1 MKHIFILSFFLSM
14 SFGVALAQ
22 KESTPDLPIDKET
35 GKITFTEV
43 VELDEKLTQDEVY
56 SKAREW
62 FAKAYNSSN
71 NAIQM
76 DDRENGKIVGK
87 ALMEVYHKSLGTMH
101 PSGQIS
107 YTISIYMKDGRY
119 KYEITDLYHT
129 SNGSS
134 SGISGGPCEGMINT
148 KEKTMGMSHQ
158 KFYNQYLNQ
167 MNTNIQDL
175 TKDLTEFMALN
186 VTSENDDW

>member
-1 MKHIFILSFFLSM
+1 MKQIFILSFLLSI
-14 SFGVALAQ
+14 SFGIALAQ

-43 VELDEKLTQDEVY
+43 VELDEKLTQDQVY

-62 FAKAYNSSN
+62 FAKAYNSSSN
-71 NAIQM
+71 VIQM
-76 DDRENGKIVGK
+76 DDMESGKIVGK
-87 ALMEVYHKSLGTMH
+87 ALMEVYHKSLGMMH
-101 PSGQIS
+101 PSGQIN
-107 YTISIYMKDGRY
+107 YTISIYMKEGRY

-129 SNGSS
+129 SNGSTA
-134 SGISGGPCEGMINT
+134 GISGGPCEEMINS

-167 MNTNIQDL
+167 MNANIQAL
-175 TKDLTEFMALN
+175 TKDLTEFMASN
-186 VTSENDDW
+186 ATSKNDDW